1 MSGEERVCADL
12 LFYGSEPAHE
22 DGLPANQSFPDV
34 LTNKTQPK
42 KSHLFGGS
50 PAS

>member
-1 MSGEERVCADL
+1 VAADL
-12 LFYGSEPAHE
+12 EGDKNHCGSEPARE